1 MVSRENRVILGS
13 FLLLVVAAAAITAT
27 EQWLDLRYGDNPFLA
42 FLLFAGLAVAVPQL
56 YLART
61 DTDVDPRS
69 RVRFA
74 VIATMVFAA
83 MFAESTDELQSQLI
97 LAIAGGAFLVLVA
110 AEFVLGYRGSAT
122 DGARDSSDR

>member
-13 FLLLVVAAAAITAT
+13 VLLLAVAVAAIIAA
-27 EQWLDLRYGDNPFLA
+27 EQWLDLRYGDNPLLV
-42 FLLFAGLAVAVPQL
+42 FLLFAGLAVVVPQL

-61 DTDVDPRS
+61 DAEVDPRS

-74 VIATMVFAA
+74 VIATMVFAV
-83 MFAESTDELQSQLI
+83 MFAESTADRQSQLI
-97 LAIAGGAFLVLVA
+97 LTIAGGAFLVLVA

-122 DGARDSSDR
+122 DGARVGSDR

>member
-13 FLLLVVAAAAITAT
+13 FLLLVVAVAAIAAA
-27 EQWLDLRYGDNPFLA
+27 EQWLDLRYGDNSLLA
-42 FLLFAGLAVAVPQL
+42 FLLFAGIAVAVPQL

-83 MFAESTDELQSQLI
+83 MFAESTADFQSQLI
-97 LAIAGGAFLVLVA
+97 LAIAGGSFLVLVA
-110 AEFVLGYRGSAT
+110 AEFVLGYRGSAAG
-122 DGARDSSDR
+122 GAGADLDR

>member
-13 FLLLVVAAAAITAT
+13 FLLLAAAVAGILVA
-27 EQWLDLRYGDNPFLA
+27 EQWLAVRYGDNPLLA

-56 YLART
+56 YLATT
-61 DTDVDPRS
+61 DADVDPRS

-74 VIATMVFAA
+74 VIATMVFAT
-83 MFAESTDELQSQLI
+83 MFAESTDQFQSRVI

-110 AEFVLGYRGSAT
+110 AEFVMGYRGSTT
-122 DGARDSSDR
+122 DGPRADPDR